1 MAYRVSRRLRECL
14 DIPYLPNDTT
24 GCTHSHRTHFGIE
37 RRHWGE
43 CMRERQEDGLN
54 REQTSTPA
62 INVQTRANP
71 PDTQLW
77 PAWRFLL
84 PRHTTM
90 VQNRRIAM
98 EEDQREDGEEEIA
111 RDTIRRQLIIV
122 AALLCVLAVTTLLDT
137 SSSESDDESSSFLD
151 TSSSESDDES
161 SSYYPSLV
169 FPNESDKDHEQ
180 PPRPGDAYDTR
191 MQRVHLW
198 RDAVTK
204 SMSSSNSLPLKR
216 RMSSHHDDNLSPSPA
231 KPSKRPCMASRPSGY
246 TCTAC
251 SVPFLSQES
260 LHQHAR
266 MPQADEACRA
276 AIGHHFE

>member
-37 RRHWGE
+37 RRHW
-43 CMRERQEDGLN
+43 
-54 REQTSTPA
+54 A

-71 PDTQLW
+71 PDTQ
-77 PAWRFLL
+77 PAWRFSSS
-84 PRHTTM
+84 RHTTM

-169 FPNESDKDHEQ
+169 FPNESHKDREQ
-180 PPRPGDAYDTR
+180 PPRSGDAYDIR

-216 RMSSHHDDNLSPSPA
+216 RMSSHHDDNSSPPA
-231 KPSKRPCMASRPSGY
+231 KPSKRPCTTSRPSGY
-246 TCTAC
+246 TCSAC
-251 SVPFLSQES
+251 SVPFLSQQS

-266 MPQADEACRA
+266 MPQAAEACRA